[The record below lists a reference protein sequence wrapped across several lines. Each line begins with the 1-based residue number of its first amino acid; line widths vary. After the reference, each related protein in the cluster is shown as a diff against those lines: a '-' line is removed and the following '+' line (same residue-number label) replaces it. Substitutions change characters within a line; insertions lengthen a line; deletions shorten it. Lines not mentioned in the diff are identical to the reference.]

1 VPVWTNVQCAGT
13 ERAAH
18 AYGIHPLQADLLH
31 DMTRNA
37 AAGFVGGLVGVAV
50 LATIG
55 LAIRGARNHK

>member
-1 VPVWTNVQCAGT
+1 MDECSVLRCRYMHVV
-13 ERAAH
+13 
-18 AYGIHPLQADLLH
+18 IHGLQADRLH

-55 LAIRGARNHK
+55 LAIRGVRNHK